1 MVKVF
6 LTFWNYKIYIV
17 HPSMIIPRGVTEVE
31 ELRPPLGL
39 QLNRNEHTCTCIQL
53 IYPWYATLMMQQ
65 YIIAEFGE

>member
-6 LTFWNYKIYIV
+6 LKFWNYKIYIV

-31 ELRPPLGL
+31 GLRPPLGL
-39 QLNRNEHTCTCIQL
+39 QLNRSEHICIQL
-53 IYPWYATLMMQQ
+53 IYATLMMQQ